1 MAIIP
6 VLKWTVLPNAFSF
19 RFPNAE
25 LTTSNQPIF
34 AESKEVHL
42 FKDGE
47 TRGPV

>member
-6 VLKWTVLPNAFSF
+6 VLTWAAPPNVFAF

-25 LTTSNQPIF
+25 LTTNKPLIF